1 MRIFLLIIAL
11 LFSVVTV
18 ASGQTVIVSKM
29 ALMTFTGTMEVKAP
43 PAQVWMALI
52 DGAKVQ
58 TWYPGWKGATGVKP
72 LNTIGASITYKD
84 EWGNPGKSVVIYASK
99 DKELRL
105 AHVPDD
111 GSYVCQVK
119 FKLEGKGAGTMVTA
133 TDQYSDNLDVPLDRD
148 TAATAKASMMK
159 YLAALKALAEKPM
172 GGK

>member
-1 MRIFLLIIAL
+1 MRRFLLTTTL
-11 LFSVVTV
+11 LLGVVAV
-18 ASGQTVIVSKM
+18 ASGQTVAVSKM

-43 PAQVWMALI
+43 PAQVWAALT
-52 DGAKVQ
+52 DGAKIQ
-58 TWYPGWKGATGVKP
+58 SWYPGWKGATGVKS
-72 LNTIGASITYKD
+72 LAVMGASIAYKD
-84 EWGNPGKSVVIYASK
+84 EWGNPGKSVVLYAMK

-119 FKLEGKGAGTMVTA
+119 FKLEPKGAGTMVTA

-159 YLAALKALAEKPM
+159 YLAALKATAEK
-172 GGK
+172 K